1 MKTKFLL
8 TSIAVIVLIVTVS
21 SVFAAINGVELS
33 RRTEI
38 LWYLI
43 LSYLI
48 TLAVEADRKSR
59 KIPAPFEYAAL
70 VFFAWIF
77 VLPYYLYSVH
87 KWRGLLLSI
96 GFILFT
102 LIPDF
107 AGLVTYLLVIDE

>member
-1 MKTKFLL
+1 MKIKLSL
-8 TSIAVIVLIVTVS
+8 SLIVALVLIATVS
-21 SVFAAINGVELS
+21 NVFAAINGLELS
-33 RRTEI
+33 KRTGV

-43 LSYLI
+43 LSYLVA
-48 TLAVEADRKSR
+48 LAVEADRKSR

-96 GFILFT
+96 GFILFI

-107 AGLVTYLLVIDE
+107 ATIVTYLIVEE

>member
-1 MKTKFLL
+1 MKIKFSL
-8 TSIAVIVLIVTVS
+8 TLIVVLILIGTVS
-21 SVFAAINGVELS
+21 NVFAAINGLEIS
-33 RRTEI
+33 QRTGV

-43 LSYLI
+43 LSYLV

-70 VFFAWIF
+70 VFFAWPF

-87 KWRGLLLSI
+87 KLRGLLLSI

-102 LIPDF
+102 FIPDF
-107 AGLVTYLLVIDE
+107 ATIVTYLLIEG

>member
-1 MKTKFLL
+1 MKIKLSL
-8 TSIAVIVLIVTVS
+8 SLIVALVLIATVS
-21 SVFAAINGVELS
+21 NVFAAINGLELS
-33 RRTEI
+33 KHTGV

-43 LSYLI
+43 LSYLVA
-48 TLAVEADRKSR
+48 LAVEADRKSR

-96 GFILFT
+96 GFILFI

-107 AGLVTYLLVIDE
+107 ATIVTYLIVEE